1 MDKSVRR
8 ESRTKI
14 RSITT
19 QRKYTCQ
26 CSFSENHNLLEQPEP
41 TFGPLV
47 NLVETL
53 ERKLLL
59 LYSKKS
65 KNIQEMATHLK
76 IVLLPCLLVFMV
88 LMEDVKP
95 VLAKQGERLKQRTK
109 ILEDTVRELNER
121 IKALE
126 ECEACSKIKGRN
138 ETSSESQEKI
148 DSKPECQNY
157 TSLISADRKIT
168 FSVYAS
174 SKCDDKLVPA
184 WYRFQGAAGTRMP
197 TSCPPDWRCGTVAT
211 GWLNGEHPSVA
222 EAVNDERK
230 WTQNM
235 SKVKPLTG
243 IPVLSTQE
251 INGQAISTRN

>member
-1 MDKSVRR
+1 
-8 ESRTKI
+8 
-14 RSITT
+14 
-19 QRKYTCQ
+19 
-26 CSFSENHNLLEQPEP
+26 
-41 TFGPLV
+41 
-47 NLVETL
+47 
-53 ERKLLL
+53 
-59 LYSKKS
+59 
-65 KNIQEMATHLK
+65 MATHLK

-222 EAVNDERK
+222 EGKVTRQVCFHMNSDCCVNSNWEWSNYIQVR
-230 WTQNM
+230 NCG
-235 SKVKPLTG
+235 SFYVYY
-243 IPVLSTQE
+243 LSNTP
-251 INGQAISTRN
+251 GCHFRYCSTD